1 MDLPAKLKNLL
12 RNEGFAALCVCGPA
26 ISVPRSFGDNA
37 GGRPIKFR
45 TTSVWE
51 DHMTSELNCAS
62 PYWGQGLLFR
72 IWTLGIG
79 HARRIEKIACPEPET
94 LRKGWL
100 EMGPGFS
107 PEFFEFELRSLADAN
122 GISTWS
128 DLELANHL
136 TQIYQSKERS
146 RYARARMEVA

>member
-1 MDLPAKLKNLL
+1 MDIPAKLKNLL

-45 TTSVWE
+45 TTNVWE
-51 DHMTSELNCAS
+51 DQITSEMNCAS
-62 PYWGQGLLFR
+62 PYWSQGLLFR
-72 IWTLGIG
+72 VWTLGIG
-79 HARRIEKIACPEPET
+79 HARRLVTIACPDPEK
-94 LRKGWL
+94 LRKNWI

-107 PEFFEFELRSLADAN
+107 PEFFEFEIRTLAEAN

-128 DLELANHL
+128 DTELRSHL
-136 TQIYQSKERS
+136 IQIYESKERS
-146 RYARARMEVA
+146 RYAKARIEVA